1 MSRPTV
7 ERLDKGQLDL
17 MWNFLMMGKQKAN
30 KPLLCELCDQ
40 LRQLMIQKTAG
51 QRKDDHKEVV
61 DFNDLPTVINA
72 IVIETMAL
80 YLSGGLK
87 DE

>member
-1 MSRPTV
+1 MSSLQRTISRALR
-7 ERLDKGQLDL
+7 E
-17 MWNFLMMGKQKAN
+17 
-30 KPLLCELCDQ
+30 LCEW
-40 LRQLMIQKTAG
+40 LRQAMIQKTAG

-80 YLSGGLK
+80 YLSGGLN